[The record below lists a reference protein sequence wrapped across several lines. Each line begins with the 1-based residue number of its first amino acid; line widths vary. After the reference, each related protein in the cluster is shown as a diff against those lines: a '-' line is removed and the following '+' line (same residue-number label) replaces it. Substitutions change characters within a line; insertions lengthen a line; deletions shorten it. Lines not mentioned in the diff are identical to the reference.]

1 MDKKEFLQ
9 ELEEIVS
16 DPIFIGKN
24 KSERQKEIDNNMW
37 CISINV
43 KVVEGI
49 TLEDLLI
56 FIKRVISN
64 RNEQVQKLK
73 LSKTILFYLWFDAQA
88 SQIRFNVISNYDIA
102 LPFGCKTTFVD
113 NYDCIIKEFLQTAYH
128 NDCSYIDEYTSQ
140 DFSLKVYLTK
150 L

>member
-1 MDKKEFLQ
+1 
-9 ELEEIVS
+9 
-16 DPIFIGKN
+16 
-24 KSERQKEIDNNMW
+24 MW

-73 LSKTILFYLWFDAQA
+73 LSKTTLFYLWFDAQA
-88 SQIRFNVISNYDIA
+88 SQISFNVISNYDIA
-102 LPFGCKTTFVD
+102 LPFGCKTIFVD